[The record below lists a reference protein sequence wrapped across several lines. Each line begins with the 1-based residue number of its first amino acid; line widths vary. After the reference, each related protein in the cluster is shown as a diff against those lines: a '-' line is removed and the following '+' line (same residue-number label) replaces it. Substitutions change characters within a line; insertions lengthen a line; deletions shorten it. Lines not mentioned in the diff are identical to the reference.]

1 MMKNY
6 LTLLVCFFAV
16 NFLNGQTQGPFFPT
30 NNTTSGSGASW
41 ANLGGVAYVD
51 NSPAYADLAQYPTC
65 NNFICYH
72 SNMAEFKG
80 FGFTIP
86 LNATITGIEV
96 EILQRVNSPGGGIH
110 DSILMLALN
119 GNTFGY
125 NYASPFNWYDTPLQ
139 NYYGSTSDTWGHIW
153 TPTQIN
159 DSTFGLNYMITD
171 TSYDQTA
178 SVDHLVMTVHY
189 QTGSGIYSQ
198 SSNPW
203 FIGFNNSSLR
213 ISGESS
219 FVKDGG
225 RILIMNTN
233 GALIGEK
240 VFESGAERLD
250 IGIDASLWAN
260 GLYSVNILSNS
271 GNRIHRKLMLSR

>member
-1 MMKNY
+1 MKNY
-6 LTLLVCFFAV
+6 LPLLICFFAI
-16 NFLNGQTQGPFFPT
+16 NFINGQTQGPFFPT
-30 NNTTSGSGASW
+30 AYTTSGSGASW
-41 ANLGGVAYVD
+41 GNLGGVAYVD
-51 NSPAYADLAQYPTC
+51 NSPAYVDLAQYPTC
-65 NNFICYH
+65 NSFICYH

-125 NYASPFNWYDTPLQ
+125 NYASPFNWLDTPNQ
-139 NYYGSTSDTWGHIW
+139 NYYGASSDTWGYIW
-153 TPTQIN
+153 TPAQIN

-171 TSYDQTA
+171 TSYDQAA

-189 QTGSGIYSQ
+189 QTGSGIFSQ
-198 SSNPW
+198 TSNPW
-203 FIGFNNSSLR
+203 IIGFSNATLR
-213 ISGESS
+213 VSGESS
-219 FVKDGG
+219 FIKSGG
-225 RILIMNTN
+225 RILIVNTN
-233 GALIGEK
+233 GALVAEK
-240 VFESGAERLD
+240 VFEPGADRLD
-250 IGIDASLWAN
+250 IGLDASLWSS

-271 GNRIHRKLMLSR
+271 GNRMYRKVMLSR